1 MFLFLKG
8 SDLSDSEIGIIIA
21 CTAGT
26 VILFLV
32 FVLFLLCYRR
42 YKYEHIHKMNARP
55 PSPHITQKTTMNSLA
70 QITPR
75 SLEEELEANRN
86 TCPMS
91 QTGGHHEHHHDVE
104 AVPKPQA
111 PHSSQIA
118 QLITHTY
125 TNQEVLQFN
134 EITLLPSSSTHS
146 GSIYI
151 CG

>member
-1 MFLFLKG
+1 MLKD

-42 YKYEHIHKMNARP
+42 YRYEHMHRMNVTP
-55 PSPHITQKTTMNSLA
+55 PPLAPHIMQKTTMNSLA

-91 QTGGHHEHHHDVE
+91 KQGDHHHDAE
-104 AVPKPQA
+104 AVSKPQA
-111 PHSSQIA
+111 PHSSQIT

-134 EITLLPSSSTHS
+134 EITLLPSSS
-146 GSIYI
+146 GLI
-151 CG
+151 